1 MRMVTTGVSARDLFR
16 LKSLSQPNA
25 AGGSY
30 YFVEN
35 RVDEAS
41 NGYRAQLNSVDDQ
54 GHQRVVAT
62 VGEQNVQP
70 AITATTV
77 FFAAKLPDQV
87 AQLYQVPLTGGTPSC
102 VATPGEA
109 VKTVLAAAD
118 GHSIYFKTTATTEKP
133 KLPNTEKFPV
143 TRHVGRLINKADGYG
158 WLPEKVTYRLR
169 RYLPTS
175 GALEEL
181 FQTPYDFDLTSVSA
195 DGHLVT
201 YLQDDQPDNDRD
213 FAHGAY
219 CLDVTTGQTSHLT
232 ASLPAGQFA
241 DATLAPNGQTV
252 ALVGHDG
259 QYGSQTISN
268 LYLADRATGRL
279 TNCTAE
285 LAADLVPDFAG
296 DFTQQVGGKLVRW
309 LDNDRVAVVAAFHA
323 HSQLYVGNA
332 AGLHLVND
340 TAQQIVDFDVVAAN
354 KVVLAVSR
362 QTLPSALVTVTLD
375 DQQERVVYDPNAAY
389 ERNHHFAQPRHFD
402 YQAGDGQ
409 ALEGWY
415 LPAQTQAP
423 QTPVLLYVHGGPHA
437 NYGET
442 FFYEFQVHASLG
454 YGVVFV
460 NPRGSTSYGQDFE
473 NAVNGH
479 YGEGDYTDVMS
490 GLDYALEH
498 FTELDP
504 DRQYIAGGS
513 YGGFMT
519 LWTIG
524 HTHRFAAAVS
534 QRSVT
539 NWISLFGTSDIGF
552 RFNPVEL
559 GLDLFDEDGVAAYWR
574 QSPLAYAPQVT
585 TPVRL
590 LHGEWDMRC
599 PISQSEEYFT
609 AVRRAGVDA
618 DFIRYPQS
626 FHGVSRDGL
635 PSLRLQRIADMDAWF
650 TAHPTVQKDAPQN

>member
-1 MRMVTTGVSARDLFR
+1 MRMSATGVSARDLFR
-16 LKSLSQPNA
+16 LKSLSQPLA
-25 AGGSY
+25 VDETY
-30 YFVEN
+30 YYVEN
-35 RVDEAS
+35 SVDEAS
-41 NGYRAQLNSVDDQ
+41 NGYRAQLNSVDAQ

-62 VGEQNVQP
+62 VGELNVQP
-70 AITATTV
+70 AVTATTV
-77 FFAAKLPDQV
+77 FFAAKLADQP
-87 AQLYQVPLTGGTPSC
+87 AQLYRQPVGGGEAQLL
-102 VATPGEA
+102 ATPGE
-109 VKTVLAAAD
+109 TVNTVIAAGD
-118 GHSIYFKTTATTEKP
+118 GSAIYFKTTATTEKP
-133 KLPNTEKFPV
+133 KLPNTEQFPV
-143 TRHVGRLINKADGYG
+143 TRHVSRLVNKADGYG

-169 RYLPTS
+169 RYLPQ
-175 GALEEL
+175 ADAVEEL
-181 FQTPYDFDLTSVSA
+181 FQQANDFTLTSVST
-195 DGHLVT
+195 DGQLVT
-201 YLQDDQPDNDRD
+201 YLQADQPDNDRD

-219 CLDVTTGQTSHLT
+219 LLDVGAGVTVPLT

-241 DATLAPNGQTV
+241 DATLSPDGTQV
-252 ALVGHDG
+252 ALVGNDG
-259 QYGSQTISN
+259 AFGSQTISN
-268 LYLADRATGRL
+268 LYLTDLTGATL

-285 LAADLVPDFAG
+285 LNADLVPDLAG
-296 DFTQQVGGKLVRW
+296 DFAQQVGGKLVKW
-309 LDNDRVAVVAAFHA
+309 LDADRVAVLAAYHA

-332 AGLHLVND
+332 QGLTLVDD
-340 TAQQIVDFDVVAAN
+340 TAQQIVDFDVIDTTHVL
-354 KVVLAVSR
+354 LAVSR
-362 QTLPSALVTVTLD
+362 QTLPSALVVLD
-375 DQQERVVYDPNAAY
+375 LDAHQAQQLYDPNAAY
-389 ERNHHFAQPRHFD
+389 DQAHDFAQPRHFD
-402 YQAGDGQ
+402 YQASDGQ

-415 LPAQTQAP
+415 LPAQTTAP
-423 QTPVLLYVHGGPHA
+423 KTPVLLYVHGGPHA
-437 NYGET
+437 NYGEA
-442 FFYEFQVHASLG
+442 FFYEFQVHANLG

-460 NPRGSTSYGQDFE
+460 NPRGSTSYGQAFE

-490 GLDYALEH
+490 GLDYALDH
-498 FTELDP
+498 FPELDR

-524 HTHRFAAAVS
+524 HTKRFAAAVS

-559 GLDLFDEDGVAAYWR
+559 GTDLFDEGGVAAYWR

-609 AVRRAGVDA
+609 AIKRAGVDA

-626 FHGVSRDGL
+626 FHGVSRNGL

-650 TAHPTVQKDAPQN
+650 TAHPTVQPDK